1 MTRKLLLCV
10 WLVVLGLVAPATA
23 SAAKLDIGLV
33 IDGSGSIDDADWRL
47 QREGFA
53 TALRDPANVP
63 LDGSIAIAVVQFS
76 SGATEEV
83 PRTVID
89 SQEALD
95 KVVKKIESMDQR
107 GSGTDPGRGV
117 QAGVGALGELR
128 TDAKA
133 VLCLSTD
140 GTTNEGP
147 ALDTAVIGART
158 AGVDRFSV
166 IGIEDY
172 AGAAADLREHYG
184 RHVYGGGAVTIAATR
199 SSSRR

>member
-10 WLVVLGLVAPATA
+10 WLVALGLVAPATA

-95 KVVKKIESMDQR
+95 KRRQARSSRWTSAAR
-107 GSGTDPGRGV
+107 GPIRAAASR
-117 QAGVGALGELR
+117 
-128 TDAKA
+128 
-133 VLCLSTD
+133 
-140 GTTNEGP
+140 P
-147 ALDTAVIGART
+147 ASPPWASCART
-158 AGVDRFSV
+158 PRRSCACPPTARP
-166 IGIEDY
+166 
-172 AGAAADLREHYG
+172 
-184 RHVYGGGAVTIAATR
+184 TR
-199 SSSRR
+199 VRPWTPR